1 MILTFSLETTIN
13 IQHEKRKKSST
24 KSHYKKR
31 STRNTRAENIYEE
44 IEQKGVIQEL
54 MEQQLK
60 HNIKQLKFENQ

>member
-24 KSHYKKR
+24 KRHYKKR

-44 IEQKGVIQEL
+44 IEQKEL
-54 MEQQLK
+54 VQDGTTTEAQHQTT
-60 HNIKQLKFENQ
+60 EV

>member
-1 MILTFSLETTIN
+1 MILTFSLETSIS
-13 IQHEKRKKSST
+13 IQHEKRKKSR

-44 IEQKGVIQEL
+44 IEQKELIQEL